1 MRAKTG
7 GLGSVGQVL
16 VLLPIVLVR
25 TRIVLKLQYYTRS
38 MLKILPNFNHT
49 TPKHNILTIFNF
61 VVLTIILRGDI
72 QRIKSVRS
80 PVGSLL
86 RPIAFDPWRV
96 GYGRA
101 RRLLGIVVQPL
112 NISKR
117 ARTTGRSWTPAEIS
131 AGISVGRS
139 LLPKA

>member
-1 MRAKTG
+1 
-7 GLGSVGQVL
+7 
-16 VLLPIVLVR
+16 
-25 TRIVLKLQYYTRS
+25 

-49 TPKHNILTIFNF
+49 TPKHNTFNIEYWSIL
-61 VVLTIILRGDI
+61 VLTIILRGDI
-72 QRIKSVRS
+72 QRMKSVRS

-117 ARTTGRSWTPAEIS
+117 ARTTGRSWTPADIS

>member
-1 MRAKTG
+1 
-7 GLGSVGQVL
+7 
-16 VLLPIVLVR
+16 
-25 TRIVLKLQYYTRS
+25 

-49 TPKHNILTIFNF
+49 TPTNTIYIEYSIYARL
-61 VVLTIILRGDI
+61 VLTIILRGDI
-72 QRIKSVRS
+72 QRMKSVRS

-112 NISKR
+112 NRRSKSTNNGPFLD
-117 ARTTGRSWTPAEIS
+117 AR
-131 AGISVGRS
+131 
-139 LLPKA
+139 